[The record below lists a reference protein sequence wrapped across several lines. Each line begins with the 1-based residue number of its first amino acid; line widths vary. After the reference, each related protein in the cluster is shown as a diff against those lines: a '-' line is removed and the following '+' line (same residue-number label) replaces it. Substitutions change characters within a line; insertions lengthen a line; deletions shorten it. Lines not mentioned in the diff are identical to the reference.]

1 MVLVKDI
8 MKFMEQIAP
17 KDLAENWDNV
27 GLMIGNE
34 NQEIKKVLVALD
46 CTAEV
51 IDEAI
56 KIGANMIVTH
66 HPFILFQKMKSITKN
81 NPFGNKIYDLI
92 QNNICVFSAH
102 TNLDSA
108 DGGVNDVLANL
119 FQLQNIQKLDEESG
133 LGRIGELK
141 STVTFSEFAKIVD
154 EKIPTSGLMKLVGD
168 KNQEIKT
175 VAVCGGSGASFVNLA
190 KTKGADVYV
199 TGDIK
204 FHEAQDALDLNLCV
218 ADVTHYAG
226 ENLIVPVVANKMADE
241 LDVEVVQS
249 KIDGQVFWCL

>member
-8 MKFMEQIAP
+8 MNFMEQIAP
-17 KDLAENWDNV
+17 KNLAENWDNV

-34 NQEIKKVLVALD
+34 NQEVKKVLVALD

-56 KIGANMIVTH
+56 EIGANMIVTH

-119 FQLQNIQKLDEESG
+119 FQLQNVQKLDDESG

-141 STVTFSEFAKIVD
+141 SAVNFLEFAKIVD
-154 EKIPTSGLMKLVGD
+154 DKIPNDGLMKLVGNKD
-168 KNQEIKT
+168 QEIKT
-175 VAVCGGSGASFVNLA
+175 VAVCGGSGASFIGLA
-190 KTKGADVYV
+190 KAKGADVYV

-204 FHEAQDALDLNLCV
+204 FHEAQDALDLGLCV

-226 ENLIVPVVANKMADE
+226 EVLVMPVVAEKMAGE

-249 KIDGQVFWCL
+249 KVNGQVFWNI